1 MSFASLNLKVDA
13 VGRALESMR
22 QPTPT
27 PTPATVA
34 SLALQH
40 FLGERKNEFLADA
53 TKLSFFTPEEQK
65 VLDECKTEGDVV
77 ALVKNKLD
85 LIFKDYIVVNS
96 EKYPWLETQ
105 GAKLKPD
112 LFIVPHVGCYEKRGS
127 ESGVRNGVLADWRL
141 RDDVFA
147 VEAKQESIR
156 PGLGQAIIYNQHM
169 TPFAK
174 RGFVITKS
182 SFACFESAGVALTR
196 YGEGKWVD
204 GGSADF
210 VKNFFKFEQGWANV
224 PQMCVKLGV
233 RLADP
238 LIDTTSTAFLGA
250 GAFGRVF
257 AVVREAE
264 PTSASKDDVTFEA
277 LKVVLKEEAVGLI
290 RQVGALAKHHGE
302 CKDCDILVRPTS
314 GVQQVDG
321 LFGYTMTP
329 VGSSLARSNITTEA
343 HIAEVFGHLFKL
355 HDEHGLYHGDA
366 RLANIIRLPSGKL
379 MWIDLRDAI
388 PLDKTNREAL
398 CQIERLAWRQ
408 APA

>member
-1 MSFASLNLKVDA
+1 MSFEKSFANLTLEMKREFDA
-13 VGRALESMR
+13 MR

-65 VLDECKTEGDVV
+65 VLDECKTEGEVV

-96 EKYPWLETQ
+96 EKHPWLETQ

-112 LFIVPHVGCYEKRGS
+112 LFIVPHVGCYERRGS
-127 ESGVRNGVLADWRL
+127 ESDVRNGVLADWRL

-182 SFACFESAGVALTR
+182 SFAQRAWLSRDT
-196 YGEGKWVD
+196 GKEN
-204 GGSADF
+204 GSIAAH
-210 VKNFFKFEQGWANV
+210 W
-224 PQMCVKLGV
+224 
-233 RLADP
+233 
-238 LIDTTSTAFLGA
+238 TS
-250 GAFGRVF
+250 
-257 AVVREAE
+257 
-264 PTSASKDDVTFEA
+264 
-277 LKVVLKEEAVGLI
+277 
-290 RQVGALAKHHGE
+290 
-302 CKDCDILVRPTS
+302 
-314 GVQQVDG
+314 
-321 LFGYTMTP
+321 
-329 VGSSLARSNITTEA
+329 
-343 HIAEVFGHLFKL
+343 
-355 HDEHGLYHGDA
+355 
-366 RLANIIRLPSGKL
+366 
-379 MWIDLRDAI
+379 
-388 PLDKTNREAL
+388 
-398 CQIERLAWRQ
+398 
-408 APA
+408 